1 MKKLFLFG
9 ALALLLASCGSTNEL
24 THNLNNHTTQ
34 VVLSKKNFNVVE
46 HVKGEASNFAD
57 GEVFIPFLLTDLIGI
72 LK

>member
-34 VVLSKKNFNVVE
+34 VVLLLKIEFKMQNYKK
-46 HVKGEASNFAD
+46 
-57 GEVFIPFLLTDLIGI
+57 
-72 LK
+72 